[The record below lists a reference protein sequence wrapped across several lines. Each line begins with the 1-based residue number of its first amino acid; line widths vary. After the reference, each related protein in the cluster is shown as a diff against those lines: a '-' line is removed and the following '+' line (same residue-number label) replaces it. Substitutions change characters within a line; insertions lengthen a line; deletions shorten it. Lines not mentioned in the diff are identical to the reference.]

1 MQPAT
6 GTHYGS
12 EGGEELGGH
21 DVLEPG
27 LHPAPQKLS
36 PMAVRSGCGAT
47 VFAAPG
53 GDLFVFDSV
62 KMALFQ
68 VGSLNKVLFPVF

>member
-1 MQPAT
+1 
-6 GTHYGS
+6 
-12 EGGEELGGH
+12 
-21 DVLEPG
+21 
-27 LHPAPQKLS
+27 
-36 PMAVRSGCGAT
+36 MAVRSGCGAT